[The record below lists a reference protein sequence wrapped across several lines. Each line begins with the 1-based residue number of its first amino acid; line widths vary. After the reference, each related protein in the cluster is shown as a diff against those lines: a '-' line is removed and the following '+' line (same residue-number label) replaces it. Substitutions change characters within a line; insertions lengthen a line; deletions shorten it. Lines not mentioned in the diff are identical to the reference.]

1 MFSFY
6 CSFKDVPWETKW
18 LHRGR
23 PQMPRKK
30 QSRLNASSSPKSW
43 VCFLSQTLH
52 KRFIREKPFSKP
64 IWFCS
69 SNVKSISQIKVLL
82 LTQITQ
88 KLCKYKGK
96 KISNKISVVQ
106 LKPFITNN
114 EKRNTKLPTIFAFT
128 VIMLMNRLHK
138 Q

>member
-6 CSFKDVPWETKW
+6 CSFKGTPRETKCSG
-18 LHRGR
+18 RGTA
-23 PQMPRKK
+23 QMPKKK
-30 QSRLNASSSPKSW
+30 QSRLNVSSSPKGW

-52 KRFIREKPFSKP
+52 KGSFREKPFAKP

-88 KLCKYKGK
+88 KACKYKAK
-96 KISNKISVVQ
+96 KISKNINSPAQ
-106 LKPFITNN
+106 ALY
-114 EKRNTKLPTIFAFT
+114 
-128 VIMLMNRLHK
+128 HK
-138 Q
+138 